1 MRVAAALL
9 TDRGPS
15 VRDILLVSIVVP
27 AAVAALRRPWI
38 GVMLWTWL
46 SLMNPHRYTWGFAS
60 TAPLAA
66 MAALCTLI
74 GLGMTRERESPFKGA
89 PPVILAVLM
98 LWMTLS
104 WLLGL
109 DWSDDYAQWD
119 KVMKINFMVLVTL
132 AALRTKLHI
141 VAFVWVCTLS
151 IALLGVKGGIFTIL
165 TGGAHKV
172 WGPDG
177 SFIGDNNHFALA
189 LIITI
194 PMLRFLQMQLS
205 SRLGKQVM
213 TVAMILVAA
222 AALGSHSR
230 GALLAIGAMTAMLW
244 WRSRSKVLGFV
255 MIGGIG
261 YGLISFMPDEWSNR
275 MDTIGTYEEDQSAM
289 GRLVA
294 WRMAWNA
301 AFHHPFGVGFN
312 AARPEL
318 FALYSPES
326 SVGTPVA
333 HSIYFQML
341 GQHGFVGLVLFL
353 LLWLSTWRWASALRR
368 EAKEI
373 PEARWCVDLAGM
385 SQVALV
391 GYLVGGAF
399 LNLAHYDMPYNIM
412 AIVVLTRTWVQRR
425 SWTTE
430 AAYRPKRRWLAIP
443 GVAPPDLAGGRT

>member
-1 MRVAAALL
+1 
-9 TDRGPS
+9 
-15 VRDILLVSIVVP
+15 
-27 AAVAALRRPWI
+27 
-38 GVMLWTWL
+38 
-46 SLMNPHRYTWGFAS
+46 
-60 TAPLAA
+60 
-66 MAALCTLI
+66 MA
-74 GLGMTRERESPFKGA
+74 
-89 PPVILAVLM
+89 
-98 LWMTLS
+98 WMTLS

-109 DWSDDYAQWD
+109 DRADDYAQWD
-119 KVMKINFMVLVTL
+119 KVMKINFMVLITL
-132 AALRTKLHI
+132 AALRSKLHI

-189 LIITI
+189 LIMTI
-194 PMLRFLQMQLS
+194 PLLRFLQMLLA
-205 SRLGKQVM
+205 SRLGQLLM
-213 TVAMILVAA
+213 TGTMILVAA

-244 WRSRSKVLGFV
+244 WRSRSKVLGFF
-255 MIGGIG
+255 MIGFIG
-261 YGLISFMPDEWSNR
+261 YGLITFMPDEWTTR
-275 MDTIGTYEEDQSAM
+275 METIGTYEEDQSAT

-312 AARPEL
+312 AARAEL
-318 FALYSPES
+318 FAAYSPDS
-326 SVGTPVA
+326 TVGAPVA

-341 GQHGFVGLVLFL
+341 GQHGFVGLGLFL
-353 LLWLSTWRWASALRR
+353 LLWFSTWRWATALRK
-368 EAKEI
+368 EAAGI
-373 PEARWCVDLAGM
+373 PEAHWCVDLAGM
-385 SQVALV
+385 CQVALV

-412 AIVVLTRTWVQRR
+412 AIVVLTRIWVRRR

-430 AAYRPKRRWLAIP
+430 AAYRPRRRWLAIP
-443 GVAPPDLAGGRT
+443 GVASPDLAGRRA